1 VNIENIYADEC
12 FQKGFESF
20 LADWIRN
27 INAMSDDERLIYKAE
42 LALSS
47 IRFGND
53 RAVNDLRCA
62 LTTLRTRMSDY
73 RFNKVLRKLYLSKN
87 AAKEV
92 MQQGVAV

>member
-1 VNIENIYADEC
+1 MESIYADEC

-20 LADWIRN
+20 AANWLRN

-47 IRFGND
+47 IRSGND
-53 RAVNDLRCA
+53 LAVNDLRCA

-73 RFNKVLRKLYLSKN
+73 RFNKVLQKLRLSKN
-87 AAKEV
+87 AAREV

>member
-1 VNIENIYADEC
+1 MENIYADEC

-20 LADWIRN
+20 AANWLRN

-47 IRFGND
+47 IHSGND
-53 RAVNDLRCA
+53 RAVNDLQYA

-73 RFNKVLRKLYLSKN
+73 RFNKVLRKLRLSKN
-87 AAKEV
+87 AAREV

>member
-1 VNIENIYADEC
+1 MENIYADEC
-12 FQKGFESF
+12 FQKGLESF
-20 LADWIRN
+20 AAAFVQT

-47 IRFGND
+47 IHSGND
-53 RAVNDLRCA
+53 RAVNDLQYA

-73 RFNKVLRKLYLSKN
+73 RFNKVLRKLRLFKN
-87 AAKEV
+87 TAREV